1 MPDIRP
7 LAEYKM
13 ETSLHANFDHQ
24 FAHLA
29 EAIFSLQQDT
39 LPKKQA
45 PDTTNTNTQGINP
58 LFLMIER
65 KTQEVEAYKEQV
77 EQARI
82 RIVRKSSTPPDTTCY
97 ICPTA
102 AKVPLHKLLSE
113 HQSFEDLPF
122 TEVVLLDRNFYNS
135 NIKTEG
141 RVFIETRITTSL
153 QKSKEIVI
161 KPLTNNQASI
171 SWTFYPVLA
180 SLVLLLFLKMFFSK
194 LLTEVF
200 RSILY
205 FHIGNK
211 FTKDNSFLLSR
222 FFRLLDVIFFITLPV
237 SVIIVLNH
245 FDILQKTGIPSPLLA
260 LYLIL
265 GLLGYRIFLF
275 ITSMATGYISDF
287 SSEFSQIHAN
297 KILYT
302 RTMGLILVPINA
314 LYLYSEG
321 VARSVFLY
329 FTAGLLFVLICG
341 RLFRTFQ
348 VFLYNGFSMF
358 YLFLYLCALEIIPIL
373 IVLKEIAWG

>member
-1 MPDIRP
+1 
-7 LAEYKM
+7 M
-13 ETSLHANFDHQ
+13 ENSLHINFDNQ
-24 FAHLA
+24 FAHQA
-29 EAIFSLQQDT
+29 EAIFSFQQDT
-39 LPKKQA
+39 LPKKQI
-45 PDTTNTNTQGINP
+45 PDTTKTNTQGINP

-82 RIVRKSSTPPDTTCY
+82 RIVRKPSAPPDTTCN

-102 AKVPLHKLLSE
+102 ARVPLHTLLSK
-113 HQSFEDLPF
+113 HQSFEDFPF
-122 TEVVLLDRNFYNS
+122 TEAVLLDRDFYNS
-135 NIKTEG
+135 NIKTDG
-141 RVFIETRITTSL
+141 RVFIETRTTNSF
-153 QKSKEIVI
+153 KTSKEISI
-161 KPLTNNQASI
+161 KPLTNNQTSI

-194 LLTEVF
+194 HLTEFF

-211 FTKDNSFLLSR
+211 FTKDNSFLLNR
-222 FFRLLDVIFFITLPV
+222 FFRLLDVIFFVTLPV
-237 SVIIVLNH
+237 STIIALDH
-245 FDILQKTGIPSPLLA
+245 FDFLQNTGIPSPLIA

-265 GLLGYRIFLF
+265 GLLGFRIFLY
-275 ITSMATGYISDF
+275 ITSLATGYISDF
-287 SSEFSQIHAN
+287 NSEFSQIHAN

-302 RTMGLILVPINA
+302 RAMGIILVPLNA

-321 VARSVFLY
+321 IAQQVFLY
-329 FTAGLLFVLICG
+329 FTAGLLIILIIG
-341 RLFRTFQ
+341 RLLRTFQ
-348 VFLYNGFSMF
+348 VFLYNGFSVF